1 MTVVVEIAGLELPG
15 RHGALER
22 EREREQPFV
31 YADVFLPKT
40 GVQASYSLSVAPAA
54 R

>member
-1 MTVVVEIAGLELPG
+1 MRARRFERITLTG
-15 RHGALER
+15 RGSA
-22 EREREQPFV
+22 QFV